1 MMDRTVYL
9 DNNATSRV
17 APEVVDVMT
26 PFFGEL
32 YGNPSSMHAFGG
44 QVAKYVSRAR
54 EEVAAFFNCQPD
66 EVVFT
71 SCATE
76 SDNTAIRGTAEFFGK
91 DLKIVTTAVEHPA
104 VLQPCRRLKAL
115 GHEVVELPVD
125 GVGQIDLARLENE
138 LENAKGPVLVSA
150 MWANNE
156 TGTVSP
162 VAEIAKICKAHGAIF
177 HTDAVQAAGKT
188 KIDLAEVKADM
199 LSISGHKFH
208 APKGVGAMFVRRGTK
223 LKPFMLGGHQENV
236 RRAGTENVPG
246 IIALAKACELAR
258 LGMDAENER
267 LGRMRDRLEEA
278 ILAKCPDT
286 RVNGDRAHRLPNT
299 LNVSFEYIEGEA
311 IAYML
316 SDAGIC
322 ISTGSAC
329 ASGSLDP
336 SHVIRAM
343 GVPFVA
349 LHGSVRFSLSRYTTD
364 EEIDYVIDTLP
375 PIIKRLRDLSPFGPD
390 TNPTTF
396 K

>member
-1 MMDRTVYL
+1 MDRIVYF

-17 APEVVDVMT
+17 APEVSDVMR

-44 QVAKYVSRAR
+44 QVARYVARAR
-54 EEVAAFFNCQPD
+54 EEVAAFLNCSP
-66 EVVFT
+66 EEIIFT

-76 SDNTAIRGTAEFFGK
+76 SDNAAIRGTADWFGTATK
-91 DLKIVTTAVEHPA
+91 VITTAVEHPA

-115 GHEVVELPVD
+115 GHTVVELPVN
-125 GVGQIDLARLENE
+125 GVGQIDLDQLRAE
-138 LENAKGPVLVSA
+138 LKGTTRALVSI

-156 TGTVSP
+156 TGTIFP
-162 VAEIAKICKAHGAIF
+162 IEQIAEICQEYGAIF
-177 HTDAVQAAGKT
+177 HTDAVQAAGKA
-188 KIDLAEVKADM
+188 KIDLAEVPADM

-208 APKGVGAMFVRRGTK
+208 APKGVGAMFIRRGTK

-258 LGMDAENER
+258 LGLDAENER
-267 LGRMRDRLEEA
+267 LGRMRDRLEAA

-396 K
+396 Q